1 MPKPWFVVKAQAGQ
15 SGQSAPELAIRGVI
29 GDYGLTDAA
38 LAAEISALGPIKALT
53 VRINSIGG
61 DAAVALAVFNYLRGL
76 NAEITVR
83 VDGVAMSSGSV
94 IAMAASPGKLIMP
107 ANTIM
112 MLHHPWTITAG
123 NAKELRTAA
132 ADLDVWSAA
141 LIETYMGRSQMTRAQ
156 LDAFLDEERSL
167 TAAEAVAMGFADV
180 VEPLNPQ
187 SGQQNGNQARASIS
201 RSVMAYAL
209 GVDAATL
216 DKIHAIEAE
225 SAAPQAQVQTQTQ
238 AQIQQP
244 QAPTLA
250 SQIKAE
256 AEAQGLGEYAMVF
269 ALDNRLNTLEAAKT
283 RITEASEI
291 LSLAKLAGYPE
302 IGANIVK
309 AGGTRMQACEQL
321 TNARAMASDALVT
334 DGHLPHESIMQ
345 AYGQQDRRS
354 AVNGLVQEVW
364 HARRR

>member
-1 MPKPWFVVKAQAGQ
+1 MPKPWFAVQALAG
-15 SGQSAPELAIRGVI
+15 SAAPELAIRGVI

-38 LAAEISALGPIKALT
+38 LAAEISALGPITALT

-112 MLHHPWTITAG
+112 MLHHPWTVTAG

-132 ADLDVWSAA
+132 ADLDVWSDA
-141 LIETYMGRSQMTRAQ
+141 LIETYKARSKMTRAQ

-167 TAAEAVAMGFADV
+167 TAAEAVALGFADV
-180 VEPLNPQ
+180 VEPLAQQSSPQ
-187 SGQQNGNQARASIS
+187 QGNQARASMS

-225 SAAPQAQVQTQTQ
+225 SATPQAHTQTPTPTQ
-238 AQIQQP
+238 AQT
-244 QAPTLA
+244 PTLA

-256 AEAQGLGEYAMVF
+256 AEAQGLGDYAMVF
-269 ALDNRLNTLEAAKT
+269 ALDSRLQTLEAAKA
-283 RITEASEI
+283 RITEAREI
-291 LSLAKLAGYPE
+291 LSLAKDAGYPD
-302 IGANIVK
+302 IGLNIVQT
-309 AGGTRMQACEQL
+309 GGTHAQACEQL
-321 TNARAMASDALVT
+321 TNARAMAADALVT
-334 DGHLPHESIMQ
+334 DGHLSMSTLTQ
-345 AYGQQDRRS
+345 AYGRPGPHAS
-354 AVNGLVQEVW
+354 TNALNGLVQEVW